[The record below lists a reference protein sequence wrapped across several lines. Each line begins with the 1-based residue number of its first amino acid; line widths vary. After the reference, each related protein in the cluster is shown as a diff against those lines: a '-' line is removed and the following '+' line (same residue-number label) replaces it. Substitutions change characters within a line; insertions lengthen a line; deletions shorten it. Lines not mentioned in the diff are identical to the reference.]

1 MKIAL
6 ITDSHFGVRND
17 SQIFSDYFS
26 KFYNEIFFP
35 YLDEHNIDTVLHL
48 GDLVD
53 RRKYI
58 NFLTANHLYD
68 TFIKPLEERDIEF
81 HCILGNH
88 DIFFRNNLTINALQ
102 EMYRNSDI
110 VNIIDT
116 PTELIFDDIKMLMV
130 PWICNDNKQSCFDAI
145 ENTNANILMGHLELS
160 GFEMHRGSICE
171 SGLDK
176 DRFNKFELVLSGHFH
191 HKSHYQNIH
200 YLGSPYEM
208 TWSDYDDPKG
218 FHVFDTATRELEFI
232 ENKERIFH
240 RINYDDSEMKLE
252 ELDDIDFKIFENC
265 YIKIVV
271 RKKENPYLFDLFI
284 DRVEKAGVANLQILE
299 DIFSLDIDGE
309 NDIIDEAKSTLE
321 ILDDYLGAVE
331 TRISK
336 KRLKGLFHGLYQEAL
351 NTE

>member
-6 ITDSHFGVRND
+6 ITDQHFGVRND
-17 SQIFSDYFS
+17 S
-26 KFYNEIFFP
+26 EIFFNYFQRFYEKHFFP
-35 YLDEHNIDTVLHL
+35 YIDRHNIKTVIDL
-48 GDLVD
+48 GDTFD

-58 NFLTANHLYD
+58 NFKT
-68 TFIKPLEERDIEF
+68 LENTKLFWFDELLKRDIKLYS
-81 HCILGNH
+81 IIGNH
-88 DIFFRNNLTINALQ
+88 CSYYRNTIKINANKLLLK
-102 EMYRNSDI
+102 EYS
-110 VNIIDT
+110 NISVVDT
-116 PTELIFDDIKMLMV
+116 PTEIKVDNLPILLV
-130 PWICNDNKQSCFDAI
+130 PWICADNYESCFHAI
-145 ENTNANILMGHLELS
+145 ENTNADIVMGHFELA
-160 GFEMHRGSICE
+160 GFEMYRGSICE
-171 SGLDK
+171 NGASIEPF
-176 DRFNKFELVLSGHFH
+176 RKFEKVFSGHFH
-191 HKSHYQNIH
+191 HRSESGNVT

-271 RKKENPYLFDLFI
+271 RKKENLYLFDLFI

-299 DIFSLDIDGE
+299 DIFSLDRDGE

>member
-218 FHVFDTATRELEFI
+218 FHVFDTETRKIEFVR
-232 ENKERIFH
+232 NPHSIFH
-240 RINYDDSEMKLE
+240 KIYYDDSGMKLE
-252 ELDDIDFKIFENC
+252 DIDDMNFSIFEKT
-265 YIKIVV
+265 YIKLVV
-271 RKKENPYLFDLFI
+271 ENKTNPYMFDLFVDKI
-284 DRVEKAGVANLQILE
+284 EKSGVANLQIVE
-299 DIFSLDIDGE
+299 DFFSLDNSSE
-309 NDIIDEAKSTLE
+309 SNIIDEAKSTLE
-321 ILDDYLGAVE
+321 ILDEYISSIE
-331 TRISK
+331 TKVSEK
-336 KRLKGLFHGLYQEAL
+336 KLNSIFQNLYQEAINL
-351 NTE
+351 E